1 MTPGSNPVKG
11 PGWRSSGRPQKI
23 TAQFDSM
30 CPECEEEIAEGDTI
44 WWSEYHDMYVCDL
57 CGRA

>member
-1 MTPGSNPVKG
+1 VSVRG
-11 PGWRSSGRPQKI
+11 PGWPAASRPKKI
-23 TAQFDSM
+23 TAQFDSV
-30 CPECEEEIAEGDTI
+30 CPECEEEIVEGDTI